1 MEYEIIEGSSE
12 ALTLP
17 LSKLGTPLFPAPSKQ
32 HFAAP
37 GSGRLKSLL
46 QITEET
52 YLKAK
57 NGALVTLLILQMRK
71 WRPREVKQ
79 LVRGP
84 TVGKRKPCVTDR
96 LHSFIHSSNRHVM
109 KFTV

>member
-17 LSKLGTPLFPAPSKQ
+17 LSQLGTPLFPAPNKQ
-32 HFAAP
+32 HFAVP

-52 YLKAK
+52 YLKAE
-57 NGALVTLLILQMRK
+57 NGGSGYSAYFTDEKTEAQGS
-71 WRPREVKQ
+71 E
-79 LVRGP
+79 
-84 TVGKRKPCVTDR
+84 TVYLRS
-96 LHSFIHSSNRHVM
+96 HSR
-109 KFTV
+109 